1 MKVYLKIITDYKS
14 QSSSFDTTD
23 LHPVTQIEIRR
34 NTSCPPP
41 PPPPPFTSLKKNTIW
56 PCPLQHRKLPGEEKL
71 FLHVLT
77 RSVETSVR
85 PVPSRRSCSTGS
97 VPPLAGSSLTAE
109 GGVRRGVGLLGYA
122 PTCGCLTDQCRW
134 WQLGQSAE
142 ISARYAPCTKGW
154 SRWGVTRAAAAAA
167 ASSSSLS
174 LHVCLYVCL
183 TRVCMFIPLIWSDLI
198 CRSVTWASRMLW
210 MFGFGH
216 QKIKNEHIRTWDLN
230 LHQMQ
235 CIKISI
241 IGDDSVLL
249 HVT

>member
-1 MKVYLKIITDYKS
+1 MSAATQEAPRRRKAL
-14 QSSSFDTTD
+14 SSRTHAFGGD
-23 LHPVTQIEIRR
+23 L
-34 NTSCPPP
+34 CPA
-41 PPPPPFTSLKKNTIW
+41 
-56 PCPLQHRKLPGEEKL
+56 C
-71 FLHVLT
+71 
-77 RSVETSVR
+77 
-85 PVPSRRSCSTGS
+85 PVPSELQQRVCPAARRLQSDCR
-97 VPPLAGSSLTAE
+97 